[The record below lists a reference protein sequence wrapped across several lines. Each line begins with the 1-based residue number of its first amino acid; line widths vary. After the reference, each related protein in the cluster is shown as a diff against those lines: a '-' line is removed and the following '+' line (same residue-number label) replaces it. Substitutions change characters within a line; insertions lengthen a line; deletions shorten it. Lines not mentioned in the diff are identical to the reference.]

1 MNRTYDA
8 MMQIN
13 SNLTN
18 YETKEINK
26 VIKKNSSKHIY
37 KTTKCGEKYWSNL
50 DNINKKIQIQSSGLE
65 TNEEKEGE
73 ISEEK

>member
-18 YETKEINK
+18 YEIKEINK
-26 VIKKNSSKHIY
+26 VIKKKF
-37 KTTKCGEKYWSNL
+37 KTYL
-50 DNINKKIQIQSSGLE
+50 
-65 TNEEKEGE
+65 
-73 ISEEK
+73 

>member
-26 VIKKNSSKHIY
+26 VIKK
-37 KTTKCGEKYWSNL
+37 TL
-50 DNINKKIQIQSSGLE
+50 QNISIKQQNVVKNIGA
-65 TNEEKEGE
+65 T
-73 ISEEK
+73 

>member
-26 VIKKNSSKHIY
+26 VIKKTLQNISIKQQNVVKNIGA
-37 KTTKCGEKYWSNL
+37 TQT
-50 DNINKKIQIQSSGLE
+50 NINKKFQIQSSGLE
-65 TNEEKEGE
+65 TNEEKQRK